1 MLNNEKKL
9 ELVICTNVLL
19 NLNIWNIWMGVEI
32 KGLLKRIAEYTEIF
46 IVVFYAEIAALG
58 I

>member
-1 MLNNEKKL
+1 
-9 ELVICTNVLL
+9 
-19 NLNIWNIWMGVEI
+19 MGVEI